1 MHTLYSFII
10 FENMTLQ
17 TKMIQTGRFDTK
29 VVDRRVL
36 HVQRRID
43 LETAPYQPVPARHA
57 RGARS
62 KTRLQL
68 QVRRSSG
75 TTQEEEPHQP
85 VSEIELC
92 TGQRTRE
99 PFAGNCPILD
109 CRTSNLKALF
119 NNVFS
124 LKIWAA
130 WPHMMII
137 VSLIRCKNE
146 ALKNCTSKAPLS
158 VSKKWK

>member
-1 MHTLYSFII
+1 MPLGKVRYPHRIVLQNMHTLYSFII

-68 QVRRSSG
+68 QVRRPSG
-75 TTQEEEPHQP
+75 TAQEEEPHQP

-99 PFAGNCPILD
+99 PVARNFLSA
-109 CRTSNLKALF
+109 S
-119 NNVFS
+119 S
-124 LKIWAA
+124 LLQA
-130 WPHMMII
+130 
-137 VSLIRCKNE
+137 
-146 ALKNCTSKAPLS
+146 
-158 VSKKWK
+158 